1 MAKSAPAA
9 PAARPDLVKVRGPAD
24 VVVALPYV
32 LGYQPAESLVLVS
45 LRGPRGR
52 VGLTLRAD
60 LPTAEASGA
69 VCAELVDYLRRDDAD
84 EAIAAVYGTPDPLL
98 WPELDRTLRAAGLP
112 VKEAL
117 RIMDGRWR
125 SYLCSDPNC
134 CPPEGTPI
142 RSITDPGGPSLLAAT
157 MVAAGMGVLDSR
169 EALAESIAPPSAGVA
184 LAAMEG
190 ELERA
195 AFATAARLLRPG
207 GLGSCRR
214 EWQRCVLAAL
224 QAARAVPPPPLAQ
237 EEVAVLLVALADIP
251 TRDLAAEWVEGAQ
264 GDAARTLWTELTR
277 RAPRPYD
284 VAPAT
289 LLANAAWRNGQGAL
303 ARIAVERAL
312 AGDPSYRLALLL
324 ERVLDGGVP
333 PAAMR
338 RLQAR
343 ARGRRG
349 RR

>member
-60 LPTAEASGA
+60 LPTAEASGTI
-69 VCAELVDYLRRDDAD
+69 CAELVDYLRRDDAV
-84 EAIAAVYGTPDPLL
+84 EAIAAVYGTPDPRL
-98 WPELDRTLRAAGLP
+98 WPELDRALRAAGLP

-117 RIMDGRWR
+117 RIIDGRWW

-169 EALAESIAPPSAGVA
+169 EALAESIAPPYGVA
-184 LAAMEG
+184 LGAMEG

-195 AFATAARLLRPG
+195 AFATA
-207 GLGSCRR
+207 SCRR
-214 EWQRCVLAAL
+214 EWQRSVLAAL